1 MTVFWQVLASKTKIY
16 IVLEYVTGGELFDK
30 IVSISSSPVIVLFLM
45 FCFCMFSCYFHR
57 ILLLFI
63 DNTL

>member
-1 MTVFWQVLASKTKIY
+1 
-16 IVLEYVTGGELFDK
+16 
-30 IVSISSSPVIVLFLM
+30 LM

-63 DNTL
+63 DNNL